1 LAAGRRGFCRH
12 ALHLLECRGN
22 NAARRRPD
30 LLRLAAKYVTNPRA
44 SGGMPPEGVALSK
57 CARNFQAPRARK
69 DNGDDDRGNIGGFLR
84 VASKHAGVSG
94 LADRYATALFELA
107 DERKSLDQVA
117 DDLRQVRAMLADSA
131 DLRRLMRSPILS
143 RADQGRA
150 IAAVADGAGLT
161 PLTHSFLGLVARNRR
176 LFAVPPMIDAYL
188 ARLAARRGEVTAEI
202 VAAQALTPAQLDAV
216 NEQLR
221 KAMGSKVAVE
231 VRVDPALLGGL
242 VVKVGSR
249 MVDASLRSKLHR
261 LQLAMK
267 GA

>member
-1 LAAGRRGFCRH
+1 
-12 ALHLLECRGN
+12 
-22 NAARRRPD
+22 
-30 LLRLAAKYVTNPRA
+30 
-44 SGGMPPEGVALSK
+44 
-57 CARNFQAPRARK
+57 
-69 DNGDDDRGNIGGFLR
+69 
-84 VASKHAGVSG
+84 VASQGTGVSG
-94 LADRYATALFELA
+94 LADRYATALFDLA
-107 DERKSLDQVA
+107 DERNSLDQVSE
-117 DDLRQVRAMLADSA
+117 DLRQLRAMLNESA
-131 DLRRLMRSPILS
+131 ELRRLVRSPILS
-143 RADQGRA
+143 RVEQGRA
-150 IAAVADGAGLT
+150 IAAVGERSGLS
-161 PLTHSFLGLVARNRR
+161 PLTRSFLGLVAQNRR
-176 LFAVPPMIDAYL
+176 LFAVPAMIDAFL
-188 ARLAARRGEVTAEI
+188 ARLAARRGEITAEV